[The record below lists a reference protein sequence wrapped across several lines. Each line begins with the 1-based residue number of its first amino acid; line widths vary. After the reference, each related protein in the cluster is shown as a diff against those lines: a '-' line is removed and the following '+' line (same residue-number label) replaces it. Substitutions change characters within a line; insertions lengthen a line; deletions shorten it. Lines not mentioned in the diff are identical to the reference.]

1 MGRDRSLAAV
11 AGGVPCHAG
20 AGARGVHAV
29 SRLRAGR
36 DRPDLGQSKRRAL
49 EHQSKRLQ
57 PERGTFGGVGAERHE
72 PERHAVDL
80 CAAGDGAVAAARRAE
95 REPRHARRGA
105 AEPRPP
111 GPSPAAKTSAGR
123 GEPRRRA
130 PRGRPRRER
139 RRAAQE
145 PDPAPRRP
153 AGALDHGQR
162 LPRLLSAS
170 PVRRPAGPGRDR
182 RSDPPGPQGRST
194 GGRRRSRRR
203 PAASARR

>member
-1 MGRDRSLAAV
+1 MQPSAARGVLLKVCRGARDGSDRSLAAV

-36 DRPDLGQSKRRAL
+36 DRPDLGQSKRRAV

-80 CAAGDGAVAAARRAE
+80 RAAGDGAVAAARRAE

-105 AEPRPP
+105 AEPRRAGPEP
-111 GPSPAAKTSAGR
+111 GSKEQAPAEESRG
-123 GEPRRRA
+123 GEPRAAARAENDDAPPKNQTLRRA
-130 PRGRPRRER
+130 DQRARSIMGSVCRGC
-139 RRAAQE
+139 
-145 PDPAPRRP
+145 
-153 AGALDHGQR
+153 
-162 LPRLLSAS
+162 
-170 PVRRPAGPGRDR
+170 
-182 RSDPPGPQGRST
+182 
-194 GGRRRSRRR
+194 
-203 PAASARR
+203 